1 MRVLRAI
8 AAAALLALPAAAQV
22 IETPTEGSIVADRVT
37 LGRDGRLTAS
47 GGVEIVTDEA
57 RVTAAALS
65 YDRET
70 GILDLT
76 GPIRVETA
84 EGAVLLADGGQLD
97 GELEQGIV
105 SGVRVVIDRQLQIAA
120 TELARSGPRY
130 DTMIR
135 AVASSCEVCEANPV
149 PLWEIRAREVVH
161 DRDERQIYFS
171 GAQFRVAG
179 LPVAYLPYLRL
190 PGPGNDR
197 STGFL
202 PPRFVSSS
210 QLGFGVGVPYFVTLG
225 PSRDV
230 TLTPTVTAESV
241 SLGVRYRQA
250 FRFGRLDVEGSA
262 ARDSIF
268 PDETRGHLFAEGRF
282 ALPGGER
289 LEFDVAQA
297 SDDTYLIDY
306 GISSRNLL
314 RNEVRLIDV
323 AADAYSEARLT
334 YWDRLRDPARSSTA
348 PNRQAGATLA
358 RRTEIGGGILSWGA
372 DALGY
377 VRTSGDPM
385 DGTDSD
391 KIPDG
396 RDGGYA
402 AAHAQW
408 LRREVVGPGLDA
420 AVLLRLDAQR
430 FAVRDDPAFPGEIDR
445 LVPSAA
451 AELRWPFLRR
461 SGRVSDVIEPVLSLQ
476 WSGEVDPVALE
487 EGTRPELDFG
497 NLYALQR
504 IGGPEGIEDGARL
517 AAGLGWTRR
526 APGTTLSLALGRIVR
541 AEATDLF
548 TGGGL
553 DGDATDWLAAAQ
565 VRIGESRFDGRLLFD
580 DAGVNRGEASVS
592 IDRDRWDL
600 NAGYTYQGGTTEV
613 DGVTRPR
620 ISEMALGADYVLTRN
635 WEAGL
640 NLAYDFQAQR
650 TQRATLALDWRG
662 QCARARADVTRR
674 FTSAADL
681 SPETR
686 FGLSV
691 ALTGVAGEDSRPGAC
706 GP

>member
-1 MRVLRAI
+1 MKTLRLV
-8 AAAALLALPAAAQV
+8 AAAALLALPTAAQV
-22 IETPTEGSIVADRVT
+22 VETPTGGSVVADRVT
-37 LGRDGRLTAS
+37 LDRDGRLTAT

-84 EGAVLLADGGQLD
+84 EGAVLLADGGRLD
-97 GELEQGIV
+97 GELEEGIV
-105 SGVRVVIDRQLQIAA
+105 TGVRVVIDRQLQIAA

-130 DTMIR
+130 DTMVR
-135 AVASSCEVCEANPV
+135 AVASSCAVCDANPV

-161 DRDERQIYFS
+161 DREERQIYFS
-171 GAQFRVAG
+171 GAQFRIAG
-179 LPVAYLPYLRL
+179 VPVAYLPHLRL

-210 QLGFGVGVPYFVTLG
+210 QLGFGVAAPYFVTLG

-230 TLTPTVTAESV
+230 TLTPLVTAESL

-250 FRFGRLDVEGSA
+250 FTFGRLEVEGSA
-262 ARDSIF
+262 ARDSF
-268 PDETRGHLFAEGRF
+268 SPGGTRGHLFAEGRF
-282 ALPGGER
+282 RLPGGQR
-289 LEFDVAQA
+289 LEFDVQQA

-306 GISSRNLL
+306 DISGRNLL
-314 RNEVRLIDV
+314 LNEVRLVDV
-323 AADAYSEARLT
+323 ATGAFSEARVT
-334 YWDRLRDPARSSTA
+334 YWDRLRDPDRSSTA
-348 PNRQAGATLA
+348 PDRQAGATLI
-358 RRTEIGGGILSWGA
+358 RRAEVGGGVLSWGA

-377 VRTSGDPM
+377 VRTSGSSL
-385 DGTDSD
+385 DGADADTT
-391 KIPDG
+391 PDG
-396 RDGGYA
+396 RDGGYV
-402 AAHAQW
+402 AAHAEW

-420 AVLLRLDAQR
+420 AILFRLDAQH
-430 FAVRDDPAFPGEIDR
+430 FPVWSDPAFPDGVGR
-445 LVPSAA
+445 VVPSAA

-461 SGRVSDVIEPVLSLQ
+461 AGAVADVIEPVLSFQ
-476 WSGEVDPVALE
+476 WSGPAEAVPLE

-504 IGGPEGIEDGARL
+504 IGGPEGIEEGARL
-517 AAGLGWTRR
+517 AAGLAWTRK

-541 AEATDLF
+541 AEPTELYA
-548 TGGGL
+548 GGGL
-553 DGDATDWLAAAQ
+553 DGAASDWLAAAQ
-565 VRIGESRFDGRLLFD
+565 VRIARSRFDGRLLFD
-580 DAGVNRGEASVS
+580 SDGVNRGEASVAV
-592 IDRDRWDL
+592 DRDRWDL
-600 NAGYTYQGGTTEV
+600 SAGYTYQGGTTEI
-613 DGVTRPR
+613 DGVSRPR
-620 ISEMALGADYVLTRN
+620 ISEMALAAGYDLTPT

-640 NLAYDFQAQR
+640 DLAYDFRDQR

-674 FTSAADL
+674 FSSAADL

-691 ALTGVAGEDSRPGAC
+691 SLTGVAGEDSRPGAC